1 MTSVPPETET
11 RPPETHG
18 HAPMGM
24 KRSLYLNSDK
34 SFLDM
39 KIWGAFPSVIC
50 GFRLFKA
57 DPYPFIYFFLL
68 KER

>member
-1 MTSVPPETET
+1 MTSVPPESET

-39 KIWGAFPSVIC
+39 KI
-50 GFRLFKA
+50 
-57 DPYPFIYFFLL
+57 
-68 KER
+68 